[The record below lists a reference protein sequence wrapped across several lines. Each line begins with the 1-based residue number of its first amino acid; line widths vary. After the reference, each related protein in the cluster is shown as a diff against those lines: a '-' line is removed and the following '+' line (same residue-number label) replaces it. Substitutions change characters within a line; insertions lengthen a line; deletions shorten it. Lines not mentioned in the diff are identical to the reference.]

1 MLTWV
6 DVCLTVGG
14 ATRTAQKGLR
24 PCSLLARPQITEYR
38 HPHVVSLTT
47 PIPSTHSSSLTHL
60 QHHHTHNMSQPLPVK
75 PEDKP
80 EDMPPPPLPL
90 SNSDLLHAY
99 GPKPADESNP
109 SVDKFAQGGPLD
121 EQPESVQ
128 VSAYV
133 SASTWAALNLP
144 QDGGE
149 LDDEPT
155 QTEKDAMAMACEVDR
170 YLKLYP
176 GASKLPLWGAGYDFK
191 ARRKELEKM
200 SVEEREA
207 ASADAQEINYDEF
220 KDLQLPSGST
230 TRPHRVPIPKQEAKD
245 VGENPRGASTS
256 NTSQGDPVDVDTP
269 SASAGRNA
277 AGSGHEDTR
286 LDRLMEDL
294 AMYDDCEDREPF
306 WDA

>member
-1 MLTWV
+1 
-6 DVCLTVGG
+6 
-14 ATRTAQKGLR
+14 
-24 PCSLLARPQITEYR
+24 
-38 HPHVVSLTT
+38 
-47 PIPSTHSSSLTHL
+47 
-60 QHHHTHNMSQPLPVK
+60 MSHPLPVK

-149 LDDEPT
+149 LDDQSRT
-155 QTEKDAMAMACEVDR
+155 QWSWR
-170 YLKLYP
+170 
-176 GASKLPLWGAGYDFK
+176 ASKLPLWGAGYDFK

-207 ASADAQEINYDEF
+207 ASADAQKINYDEF
-220 KDLQLPSGST
+220 KGLQLPSGST
-230 TRPHRVPIPKQEAKD
+230 TRPHRVPIPKQDD
-245 VGENPRGASTS
+245 VR
-256 NTSQGDPVDVDTP
+256 
-269 SASAGRNA
+269 
-277 AGSGHEDTR
+277 
-286 LDRLMEDL
+286 
-294 AMYDDCEDREPF
+294 
-306 WDA
+306 